1 MENQNKIERLVEEY
15 SVYDMIAEAFMPS
28 FRSANKYKALQG
40 FKDVA
45 MQAGNEVNKHPEAYQ
60 LYFLGK
66 FNEKT
71 GERTNEKTLLATA
84 TDFVK
89 TDLMKGA
96 TKENE

>member
-1 MENQNKIERLVEEY
+1 MENQNKNKIERLVEEY
-15 SVYDMIAEAFMPS
+15 SVYDVVAEAFMPS

-45 MQAGNEVNKHPEAYQ
+45 MQPDSQIHKHPEAYQ

-84 TDFVK
+84 TDF
-89 TDLMKGA
+89 MKGE
-96 TKENE
+96 TKENG